1 MSTKFHF
8 LHRIEE
14 IKPLLKPPV
23 SNNML
28 FNDALK
34 VMIVGGPN
42 QRKDFHIQRGEELFY
57 QIVGDMNLIIVNPK
71 TGCQE
76 PVHIRE
82 GEVFLLPAGVPHSPQ
97 RYENTIGLVFERD
110 RSPSEMDCLRWHT
123 DADPGATPFASPTS
137 AANSRSKAEILY
149 EEYFHC
155 IDLGTEI
162 KAAILRF
169 QSFLKL
175 SPEERMK
182 QKPDFSHLPIQ
193 GLLDV
198 MIEAKNHDI
207 VPPFPLVS
215 YLSQH
220 TSSKDLAIFNSE
232 FILRQYRFF
241 SSSDNT
247 ESISSDESCNSFILE
262 SSWKEAFLWQFTGNS
277 TITIDTEEQH
287 ELTAGEALFLSDNLI
302 NSKVTIRSPSVNDIT
317 LFVAIKFPEMK
328 N

>member
-8 LHRIEE
+8 LNRIEE

-76 PVHIRE
+76 PVHIKE

-123 DADPGATPFASPTS
+123 DADPSSTPFASPTS
-137 AANSRSKAEILY
+137 AANSRNKAEILY

-207 VPPFPLVS
+207 VPPFPLAS
-215 YLSQH
+215 YLSHHQ
-220 TSSKDLAIFNSE
+220 SSKDLAIFNSE
-232 FILRQYRFF
+232 FILRQYRCF
-241 SSSDNT
+241 SS
-247 ESISSDESCNSFILE
+247 EESCNSFVLE
-262 SSWKEAFLWQFTGNS
+262 SSWKEAFLWQFTGSS
-277 TITIDTEEQH
+277 TVIIENEEQY
-287 ELTAGEALFLSDNLI
+287 ELTSGEALFLSDKLI
-302 NSKVTIRSPSVNDIT
+302 NSKITIQSPTVNDIT
-317 LFVAIKFPEMK
+317 LFVAIKFPEVK